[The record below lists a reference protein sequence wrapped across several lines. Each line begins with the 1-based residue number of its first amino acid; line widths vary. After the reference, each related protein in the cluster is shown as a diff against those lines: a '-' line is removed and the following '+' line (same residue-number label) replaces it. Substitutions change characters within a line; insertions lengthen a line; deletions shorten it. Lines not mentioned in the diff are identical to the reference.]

1 MNANYAQ
8 APVYHPPKRRSK
20 LPIVV
25 AILGTL
31 CAFTA
36 VLALAGY
43 YFFVPQETTS
53 PVVLIREPQH
63 GDQFLVGERVTVRAL
78 ARDENNITRIEYWAD
93 GQLLHAQTSNL
104 PSGVSPLPL
113 LTSWQPTTPG
123 KHTLV
128 VRAFNSQNQR
138 SQASIDVE
146 VIEILD
152 QDNDSIPD
160 AEDTCPDQPGFSAT
174 NGCPDADGD
183 GVADAEDA
191 CPDEVGVAEAGGCPA
206 ADADDLDG
214 DGVLNAED
222 ACPEE
227 SGPAPAAG
235 CPDRDG
241 DFVHDAID
249 ACPDEAG
256 AAEDGCPLP
265 AGAIPDGDGD
275 GIADAEDECPHEV
288 GEAEHAGCP
297 DSDGDGLAD
306 REDLAPEDPGLP
318 EDGGAPAG
326 PDSDGD
332 GAPDDADPCP
342 EEAGEAEDGFC
353 PPPGPAD
360 EEAEADFAPIPP
372 GGGEEVVHSVE
383 FDALSFEVTSDEY
396 EWVWCYVLAGD
407 TGWESYR
414 FEPSG
419 VRRWNLEEQFGG
431 ANSRTFWLGE
441 GQQMRVSLQCWG
453 WPGSPPSHYLGIHQA
468 SHGPEDWLG
477 QVHTIHSEEGDEGHA
492 FTAEYRLCSP
502 SCDESVFPPPRI
514 HTQYSWLGHQ
524 RLVWAW
530 DGNLDEI
537 SGYAVYVDGARTRF
551 VDKSRNSIVI
561 DDYLPA
567 CGETREIQV
576 TATDISGGFSAE
588 RESPLSN
595 TWRLEGEPCP
605 SIARITFQTLRTY
618 NLPEDY
624 GREYC
629 QGFTGPIGGSFWAT
643 GSDDASLRLDT
654 AYRAIWN
661 YLTGVCLQDN
671 YDHPIPMLFDECGE
685 EVVTGM
691 SDRERSLI
699 HCPATNVVEVP
710 FGPDDDLSFGG
721 SIYETDPDGT
731 WFNLFSG
738 EVTSRA
744 GAGARQ
750 ISNEYVISDE
760 RGYMDLIVTIE
771 ILPSGP

>member
-8 APVYHPPKRRSK
+8 APTYHPPKRRSK

-43 YFFVPQETTS
+43 YFFVPQETTL

-93 GQLLHAQTSNL
+93 GQLLYAQTSSL
-104 PSGVSPLPL
+104 PGGVSPLPL

-123 KHTLV
+123 AHTLV

-138 SQASIDVE
+138 SQASVDVE

-174 NGCPDADGD
+174 DGCPDADGD

-214 DGVLNAED
+214 DGVLNADD

-227 SGPAPAAG
+227 GGPAPSAG

-256 AAEDGCPLP
+256 SGDDGCPVQTAAEP
-265 AGAIPDGDGD
+265 AG
-275 GIADAEDECPHEV
+275 
-288 GEAEHAGCP
+288 
-297 DSDGDGLAD
+297 
-306 REDLAPEDPGLP
+306 
-318 EDGGAPAG
+318 DGGAPLPDG
-326 PDSDGD
+326 GVPVPEGGDPGLDIPDSDSD
-332 GAPDDADPCP
+332 GASDDIDPCP
-342 EEAGEAEDGFC
+342 DEAGLPEHGYC
-353 PPPGPAD
+353 PPPEDPAPED
-360 EEAEADFAPIPP
+360 DGGVPFGPIPD
-372 GGGEEVVHSVE
+372 GGVEETVYSVE
-383 FDALSFEVTSDEY
+383 FDALSFEVTSDDY

-407 TGWESYR
+407 TGWENYR

-453 WPGSPPSHYLGIHQA
+453 WPGSPPSHYLGLHQA
-468 SHGPEDWLG
+468 SYGPEDWLG
-477 QVHTIHSEEGDEGHA
+477 QVHTIHSEEGDAGHA

-502 SCDESVFPPPRI
+502 SCDESAFPPPRI
-514 HTQYSWLGHQ
+514 HTQYFWLGRQ
-524 RLVWAW
+524 QLVWAW

-537 SGYAVYVDGARTRF
+537 SGYAVYIDGARTRF

-595 TWRLEGEPCP
+595 TWVIEGEPCP

-643 GSDDASLRLDT
+643 GSDDVSLRLDT

-661 YLTGVCLQDN
+661 YLVGVCLQDN

-685 EVVTGM
+685 EVVIGM
-691 SDRERSLI
+691 SDRDRSLI

-721 SIYETDPDGT
+721 WIYETDPDGM

-738 EVTSRA
+738 EITSPAVA
-744 GAGARQ
+744 GSRQ
-750 ISNEYVISDE
+750 INSEYVISDE